1 MMSLA
6 NGARHCCYVA
16 CTSKYT
22 YLASHASRGKKATDD
37 IEILPRYQGT
47 MMHDAFGTYPKY
59 TEATHAFCH
68 AHHLRDLKSLIEQG
82 YTWVMRM
89 TTFLLAAKQAAE
101 AHYGA
106 LPEEEAKRWECVYDR
121 ILEKAQ
127 RRLEPMTPLPK
138 KHLPLFD
145 GFKNERKKRYVSYMK
160 LMFPLTTTKQNEIF
174 AWSK

>member
-1 MMSLA
+1 
-6 NGARHCCYVA
+6 
-16 CTSKYT
+16 
-22 YLASHASRGKKATDD
+22 
-37 IEILPRYQGT
+37 
-47 MMHDAFGTYPKY
+47 MHDAFGTYPKY

-138 KHLPLFD
+138 KALAFVRRLQKRKEEALRFLHEAHVPFD
-145 GFKNERKKRYVSYMK
+145 NNQAE
-160 LMFPLTTTKQNEIF
+160 
-174 AWSK
+174 